1 MTSVH
6 AFCLISCKQAI
17 RNSSRVEALIQN
29 LYSFIAHSA
38 KMFQT
43 AHFTLSYGVRQIFI
57 SMVITYL
64 LAETTAGSYSQTTV
78 PPKDSLH
85 NSSSL
90 QECRDGYTQLSPE
103 QRLRCKST
111 TVRLF
116 HSTFADL

>member
-1 MTSVH
+1 MLFVSFP
-6 AFCLISCKQAI
+6 ASRL
-17 RNSSRVEALIQN
+17 RNSNRVRGALTQN

-57 SMVITYL
+57 SMVLTYL